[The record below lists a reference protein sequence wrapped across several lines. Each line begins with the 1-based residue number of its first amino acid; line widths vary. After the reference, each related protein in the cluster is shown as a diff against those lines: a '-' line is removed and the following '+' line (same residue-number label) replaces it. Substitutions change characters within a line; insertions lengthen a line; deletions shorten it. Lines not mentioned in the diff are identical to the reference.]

1 MADPRTVRQMNRQH
15 VLELFGDGQ
24 PRSRAA
30 VARATGLTKPSVASI
45 IDALLEE
52 GLLVPAG
59 VGEAGVVGGRRP
71 NLVVFNPDARAHVGV
86 HLGVR
91 SSSVAVADALGQTL
105 AQAAV
110 PSAIGDA
117 AAGVRQLGPLV
128 RETAERAGVPVDRI
142 ASVGVSVSGL
152 VDHRSGHCL
161 LAPNLDW
168 HDVPLREWIE
178 ELFGVPAVI
187 YNEAHAGALAEQRFG
202 WGEGVA
208 NFVRIMVSAGVGA
221 GVVLDSRLFSG
232 AAGIGGEIGHCR
244 VEDDGRLCACGNIG
258 CLESVASQPAILRS
272 VRELDGQGADSGLGT
287 GSDVGPDSGI
297 GAVLANAARGDAA
310 AVAAVRRA
318 GTGLG
323 RGIAYLRNVL
333 NPDLVVLGGAV
344 AGAGEE
350 LWAPLEQAVRWSSL
364 PQSACRLVTSSL
376 TNAELDGAVL
386 LAREHVAL

>member
-15 VLELFGDGQ
+15 LLELFADGR

-45 IDALLEE
+45 VDGLLEE
-52 GLLVPAG
+52 GLLIPAG
-59 VGEAGVVGGRRP
+59 MGEAGVVGGRKP
-71 NLVVFNPDARAHVGV
+71 NLVVFNPDARTYVGV
-86 HLGVR
+86 HLGVER
-91 SSSVAVADALGQTL
+91 SSVAVADALGRTL
-105 AQAAV
+105 AQATV
-110 PSAIGDA
+110 PSAVGDP

-128 RETAERAGVPVDRI
+128 RGAAEQAGVPVDRI
-142 ASVGVSVSGL
+142 ASVGVSVAGL

-202 WGEGVA
+202 LGDGVA
-208 NFVRIMVSAGVGA
+208 NFVRIMVSAGIGA

-244 VEDDGRLCACGNIG
+244 VEGNGRPCACGNIG
-258 CLESVASQPAILRS
+258 CLESVASEPAILQS
-272 VRELDGQGADSGLGT
+272 AHEAAEAAATDLASTCDID
-287 GSDVGPDSGI
+287 DVLT
-297 GAVLANAARGDAA
+297 AAARGDTA
-310 AVAAVRRA
+310 AVTAVERA
-318 GTGLG
+318 GAGLG
-323 RGIAYLRNVL
+323 RGIGYLLNML

-344 AGAGEE
+344 AGAGDV
-350 LWAPLEQAVRWSSL
+350 LWRPLEQAVRHSSL
-364 PQSACRLVTSSL
+364 SQSACRLVASSL

-386 LAREHVAL
+386 LAHEHVAL

>member
-15 VLELFGDGQ
+15 VLELFSDGR

-45 IDALLEE
+45 IDSLLEE
-52 GLLVPAG
+52 ELLVPAG

-71 NLVVFNPDARAHVGV
+71 NLVAFNPDARAYVGV
-86 HLGVR
+86 HLDVR
-91 SSSVAVADALGQTL
+91 SSSVAVADALGRTL
-105 AQAAV
+105 AQATA
-110 PSAIGDA
+110 PSAVGDA
-117 AAGVRQLGPLV
+117 AAGVRQLEPLV
-128 RETAERAGVPVDRI
+128 RGTAERAGVPADRI

-152 VDHRSGHCL
+152 VDHRSGHCV

-168 HDVPLREWIE
+168 HDVPLRQWVE

-208 NFVRIMVSAGVGA
+208 NFVRIMVSAGIGA

-244 VEDDGRLCACGNIG
+244 VEDDGRPCACGNIG
-258 CLESVASQPAILRS
+258 CLESVASQPAILQS
-272 VRELDGQGADSGLGT
+272 AHEAAEGAGTELTSAC
-287 GSDVGPDSGI
+287 DVED
-297 GAVLANAARGDAA
+297 VLAAAARGDTA
-310 AVAAVRRA
+310 AVTAVQRA

-323 RGIAYLRNVL
+323 RGVGYLLNVL

-344 AGAGEE
+344 AGVGEV
-350 LWAPLEQAVRWSSL
+350 LWRPLEQAVRHSSL
-364 PQSACRLVTSSL
+364 PQSACRLAASSL
-376 TNAELDGAVL
+376 SNAELDGAVL

>member
-15 VLELFGDGQ
+15 TLELFSDGR

-45 IDALLEE
+45 IDSLLEE
-52 GLLVPAG
+52 ELLATAG

-71 NLVVFNPDARAHVGV
+71 NLVVFNPDARAYVGV

-91 SSSVAVADALGQTL
+91 RSSVAVADALGRTL
-105 AQAAV
+105 AQENV
-110 PSAIGDA
+110 PSAVGDA

-128 RETAERAGVPVDRI
+128 RGTAERAGVPVDRV

-152 VDHRSGHCL
+152 VDNRSGHCVF
-161 LAPNLDW
+161 APNLDW
-168 HDVPLREWIE
+168 HDVPLREWVE

-202 WGEGVA
+202 WGDGVA
-208 NFVRIMVSAGVGA
+208 NFVRIMVSTGIGA

-244 VEDDGRLCACGNIG
+244 VEDDGRPCACGNIG
-258 CLESVASQPAILRS
+258 CLESVASQPAILQS
-272 VRELDGQGADSGLGT
+272 VHEAAEGAATDLASACDIE
-287 GSDVGPDSGI
+287 DVLT
-297 GAVLANAARGDAA
+297 AAARGDTA
-310 AVAAVRRA
+310 AVAAVQRA

-323 RGIAYLRNVL
+323 RGIGCLLNVL

-344 AGAGEE
+344 AGVGEV
-350 LWAPLEQAVRWSSL
+350 LWRPLEQALRHSSL
-364 PQSACRLVTSSL
+364 PQSACRLTVSSL
-376 TNAELDGAVL
+376 SNAELDGAVL

>member
-15 VLELFGDGQ
+15 LLELFSDGR

-45 IDALLEE
+45 VDGLLEE
-52 GLLVPAG
+52 KLLVPAG

-71 NLVVFNPDARAHVGV
+71 NLVVFNPDARAYVGV
-86 HLGVR
+86 HLGVHR
-91 SSSVAVADALGQTL
+91 SSVAVADALGRTL
-105 AQAAV
+105 AQATV
-110 PSAIGDA
+110 PSAVGDP

-128 RETAERAGVPVDRI
+128 RETAEQAGVPVERI
-142 ASVGVSVSGL
+142 ASVGVSVAGL
-152 VDHRSGHCL
+152 VDHRTGHCL

-168 HDVPLREWIE
+168 HDVPLREWVE

-202 WGEGVA
+202 CGNGVA
-208 NFVRIMVSAGVGA
+208 NFVRIMVSAGIGA

-244 VEDDGRLCACGNIG
+244 VEDDGRPCACGNIG
-258 CLESVASQPAILRS
+258 CLESVASQPAILQS
-272 VRELDGQGADSGLGT
+272 AREAAEEAATDLASSCDID
-287 GSDVGPDSGI
+287 DV
-297 GAVLANAARGDAA
+297 LTAAALGDAA
-310 AVAAVRRA
+310 AVAAVERA

-323 RGIAYLRNVL
+323 RAIGYLLNVL

-344 AGAGEE
+344 AGAGDV
-350 LWAPLEQAVRWSSL
+350 LWRPLEQAVRHSSL
-364 PQSACRLVTSSL
+364 SQSSCSVVASSL
-376 TNAELDGAVL
+376 TDAELDGAVL
-386 LAREHVAL
+386 LARETVAL